1 MIVSDDLKDFKFPC
15 TYKPGRNSKEF
26 EDSIDEILR
35 KKYPEKFK
43 KIERREKMRK
53 SREEFAITLQTWTCS
68 MHNDPDRGACPAP
81 NGETLADYMREY
93 DLTSD
98 FIPNSIHEQVAMF
111 MITEHIHWRDLVSY
125 DMHITL
131 DDMEKEA
138 LDYTYRLNRALL
150 LSNTN
155 DLPLH
160 RLKHMLHPNIGFFD
174 NMLKYQKDKIE
185 TRNGHSVYI
194 PFKETLYLFNKL
206 GGILEAL

>member
-15 TYKPGRNSKEF
+15 TYKPGQNSKEF

-35 KKYPEKFK
+35 KKYPENWK
-43 KIERREKMRK
+43 KHGGKMK
-53 SREEFAITLQTWTCS
+53 KTMEEFAITLQTWTCS
-68 MHNDPDRGACPAP
+68 MHNNPDRDVCPAP

-111 MITEHIHWRDLVSY
+111 MITEHVHWRDLVSY
-125 DMHITL
+125 DMNITL

-138 LDYTYRLNRALL
+138 LDYTYRLNRTLL

-160 RLKHMLHPNIGFFD
+160 RMKHMLHPNIGFFD
-174 NMLKYQKDKIE
+174 NMSQYQFLNIE
-185 TRNGHSVYI
+185 TQNGHPVYI
-194 PFKETLYLFNKL
+194 PFKETLYLFNQL
-206 GGILEAL
+206 